1 MWFAAGLLIGAVL
14 LALGYYACRKGARVK
29 WYEIVMGI
37 AGAVLLILAIHDFF
51 AFQSEYEPQAAWV
64 FLTVVGIP
72 GILLILLAGF
82 LVWLRY
88 RKGGINP
95 RVESNT

>member
-1 MWFAAGLLIGAVL
+1 MWFAAGLIIGAVL
-14 LALGYYACRKGARVK
+14 LALGYYAHSKGARVK

-37 AGAVLLILAIHDFF
+37 TGAVLLLLAIHDFF

-64 FLTVVGIP
+64 FFTAVGIP

-82 LVWLRY
+82 LVLLRY
-88 RKGGINP
+88 RKIGTNP
-95 RVESNT
+95 QVESNT